1 MFRSRTPPKLQPP
14 HIADEVSPACTTS
27 FPPRPLG
34 AGCCCS
40 YRVITVGSP
49 RGCALKTVCNPY
61 LRGDDVFCMPYDE
74 NAKIEKMRGTFFA
87 RLHFSVPNGPRIGI
101 GNPDHLDEVFEP
113 SG

>member
-1 MFRSRTPPKLQPP
+1 
-14 HIADEVSPACTTS
+14 
-27 FPPRPLG
+27 
-34 AGCCCS
+34 
-40 YRVITVGSP
+40 
-49 RGCALKTVCNPY
+49 
-61 LRGDDVFCMPYDE
+61 MPYDE